1 MYHPVGFRLLEDR
14 LELPPDQLVLWLMAD
29 RGVAALLSM
38 EQVNNTRI
46 ILMLLSTVKKA
57 TEAGRSENLTEL
69 LIRVRDSNIFKSLS
83 VYLNSV
89 SVETNREQKDM
100 EMLVDVLLFLLEHY
114 MLVLPSDSHDVVSL
128 LALVLEGRILGLLG
142 LERQNYQ
149 SY

>member
-1 MYHPVGFRLLEDR
+1 MEDK

-46 ILMLLSTVKKA
+46 VLMLLSAVKKS
-57 TEAGRSENLTEL
+57 TEAGRSENQRCGT
-69 LIRVRDSNIFKSLS
+69 VRDSNIFKSLS

-128 LALVLEGRILGLLG
+128 LALVLESRILGLVG
-142 LERQNYQ
+142 LERQNYHLIK
-149 SY
+149 

>member
-1 MYHPVGFRLLEDR
+1 
-14 LELPPDQLVLWLMAD
+14 
-29 RGVAALLSM
+29 
-38 EQVNNTRI
+38 
-46 ILMLLSTVKKA
+46 
-57 TEAGRSENLTEL
+57 L

-128 LALVLEGRILGLLG
+128 LALVLESRILGLVG
-142 LERQNYQ
+142 LERQNYHLIK
-149 SY
+149 

>member
-1 MYHPVGFRLLEDR
+1 M
-14 LELPPDQLVLWLMAD
+14 
-29 RGVAALLSM
+29 
-38 EQVNNTRI
+38 
-46 ILMLLSTVKKA
+46 
-57 TEAGRSENLTEL
+57 

-128 LALVLEGRILGLLG
+128 LALVLESRILGMLG
-142 LERQNYQ
+142 LERQNYHLIK
-149 SY
+149 

>member
-1 MYHPVGFRLLEDR
+1 M
-14 LELPPDQLVLWLMAD
+14 
-29 RGVAALLSM
+29 
-38 EQVNNTRI
+38 
-46 ILMLLSTVKKA
+46 
-57 TEAGRSENLTEL
+57 

-128 LALVLEGRILGLLG
+128 LALVLESRILGLVG
-142 LERQNYQ
+142 LERQNDHLIK
-149 SY
+149 

>member
-1 MYHPVGFRLLEDR
+1 M
-14 LELPPDQLVLWLMAD
+14 
-29 RGVAALLSM
+29 
-38 EQVNNTRI
+38 
-46 ILMLLSTVKKA
+46 
-57 TEAGRSENLTEL
+57 

-128 LALVLEGRILGLLG
+128 LALVLESRILGLVG
-142 LERQNYQ
+142 LERQNYHLIK
-149 SY
+149 